1 MKVYFDMDGV
11 LADFNAQP
19 NAIERFSKEEG
30 FFQTLKPTTL
40 CGLLNNALSVNNE
53 DVYILSASPNNR
65 ADIDKMLWIYEHLP
79 NIKADNVIFVRSG
92 KDKAQY
98 AKGSVLID
106 DYSDNLLYWEAL
118 GGKGIKCLNGYNG
131 KGIKWHKETLD
142 ISSI

>member
-1 MKVYFDMDGV
+1 MDGV

-19 NAIERFSKEEG
+19 NAIERFSTEAG

-40 CGLLNNALSVNNE
+40 CSLLNNALSVNNE

-65 ADIDKMLWIYEHLP
+65 ADIDKMFWIYEHLP
-79 NIKADNVIFVRSG
+79 NIKADNVIFVRNG

-98 AKGSVLID
+98 AKDSILID

-131 KGIKWHKETLD
+131 KGIKWTKETLD